1 MRSVIC
7 ILHSTMPDI
16 QPSAGSQDVLTGA
29 LRRHFGFDRF
39 RAGQRE
45 IIEAVLAGH
54 STVAILPTGGGKSL
68 CYQLPALLSE
78 GVTIVVSPLI
88 ALMKDQVDQ
97 LHARGI
103 LHSTEINSS
112 LSRAEI
118 EQRLRTLS
126 DQRLKLLYV
135 APERF
140 AASGFVELLKQVQ
153 VSLFVVDEAHCVS
166 HWGHDFRPDYLHLR
180 AAIAAV
186 HPHAVLALTATATP
200 AVRREIALQL
210 GLVDPFLLVNSFD
223 RPNLFFGV
231 LPCTAK
237 AKPEAIVALAQGITG
252 SCIVYVSRQ
261 RDAEELAG
269 LLNQHEPG
277 VAVPYHAGLEAG
289 VRRANQQ
296 AFIAG
301 KARIIVATVAFGMG
315 IDKPDVRAVIHY
327 QHPGSLEAYYQEAGR
342 AGRDGEPAQCL
353 VLYDKRDSGLQRF
366 FIELRHPNPGEVR
379 GIYQLLSQGVAP
391 REMPTRV
398 QGLSEEKVNVA
409 LTLLQDQGYIER
421 TGQAV
426 RLLSN
431 KGAEALRLD
440 FSLLEQRQE
449 ADYRRLGEMLDYLT
463 TDGCRRAAILRYFGE
478 RVPVGH
484 TCGNCDL
491 CRAVQSS
498 APSVSAALDT
508 RVVILAAVRDLQK
521 RGLGRSGLAQV
532 LAGSQSR
539 RMKQLKLDISPHYGK
554 LARLTQDQIIEQI
567 DSLISTSE
575 LRLLPGQYPAVVLAK
590 PAPRMATARS
600 PVSAPQEKP
609 TVIPAASARTTPN
622 QTGDSLQTPDSELR
636 PSTPTPLT
644 LDSRPKTLDSKPQ
657 TPDSDPRTPTPSP
670 KTLDSKSW
678 TPDSGLRTPNSSP
691 QSPFAPL
698 PDAVGWAILRV
709 VQNQDGELPRSGVVH
724 FLRGTTDLGARSSS
738 WRTALPG
745 FRFLAQYPHQDLLRA
760 VDLLVERKLLV
771 VEATEHLHLWLTQ
784 RGKAALESC
793 AKTW

>member
-1 MRSVIC
+1 
-7 ILHSTMPDI
+7 
-16 QPSAGSQDVLTGA
+16 
-29 LRRHFGFDRF
+29 
-39 RAGQRE
+39 
-45 IIEAVLAGH
+45 
-54 STVAILPTGGGKSL
+54 
-68 CYQLPALLSE
+68 
-78 GVTIVVSPLI
+78 
-88 ALMKDQVDQ
+88 
-97 LHARGI
+97 
-103 LHSTEINSS
+103 
-112 LSRAEI
+112 
-118 EQRLRTLS
+118 
-126 DQRLKLLYV
+126 
-135 APERF
+135 
-140 AASGFVELLKQVQ
+140 
-153 VSLFVVDEAHCVS
+153 
-166 HWGHDFRPDYLHLR
+166 
-180 AAIAAV
+180 
-186 HPHAVLALTATATP
+186 
-200 AVRREIALQL
+200 
-210 GLVDPFLLVNSFD
+210 
-223 RPNLFFGV
+223 
-231 LPCTAK
+231 
-237 AKPEAIVALAQGITG
+237 
-252 SCIVYVSRQ
+252 
-261 RDAEELAG
+261 
-269 LLNQHEPG
+269 
-277 VAVPYHAGLEAG
+277 
-289 VRRANQQ
+289 
-296 AFIAG
+296 
-301 KARIIVATVAFGMG
+301 
-315 IDKPDVRAVIHY
+315 
-327 QHPGSLEAYYQEAGR
+327 
-342 AGRDGEPAQCL
+342 
-353 VLYDKRDSGLQRF
+353 
-366 FIELRHPNPGEVR
+366 
-379 GIYQLLSQGVAP
+379 
-391 REMPTRV
+391 
-398 QGLSEEKVNVA
+398 
-409 LTLLQDQGYIER
+409 LQDQGYIER

-491 CRAVQSS
+491 CRAAQSS
-498 APSVSAALDT
+498 APPVSAAFDT
-508 RVVILAAVRDLQK
+508 RVAILAAVRDLQK

-567 DSLISTSE
+567 DSLISTGE

-622 QTGDSLQTPDSELR
+622 QTVNSLQTPDSELR
-636 PSTPTPLT
+636 PSTPTPL
-644 LDSRPKTLDSKPQ
+644 TLDSKPQ

-793 AKTW
+793 ARAW